1 MAKVKD
7 CPGFETFGKD
17 VKNARLEMRISR
29 QKLAETLHIS
39 QVYLANIE
47 NDDSIPSLP
56 IIIQLI
62 KICGLPVE
70 RYFNPII
77 MCDASEQRQRVSHK
91 VKLCPEEYLSIIEG
105 ALDGAIANK

>member
-29 QKLAETLHIS
+29 QKLAEILHIS

-56 IIIQLI
+56 MQ
-62 KICGLPVE
+62 V
-70 RYFNPII
+70 N
-77 MCDASEQRQRVSHK
+77 SVSGSVTK
-91 VKLCPEEYLSIIEG
+91 
-105 ALDGAIANK
+105 